1 MKNPGSNPINLVWSY
16 SRSVLLRS
24 CPRAFYFEQ
33 AEPENAS
40 RIPRSQPLRSI
51 VGSAVHEAIAL
62 EIGAWASGRPVSLQ
76 RAEKN
81 AAEKI
86 EEAWFRKEDRITEA
100 MNGMQVSDGLY
111 ERLDR
116 AARSRLRT
124 FFRMLW
130 PHFSGQTYVMHERLD
145 SFDLEGIR
153 IRVQVDLATRSKG
166 GEFVISDWKTGMEL
180 DPELT
185 DLQMGIYALWASAG
199 MGERLDE
206 VITQVVNLRT
216 GQLARRSP
224 DTDLLARVG
233 SQLGIEAQE
242 TAPPLRKDFFK
253 PLPALEKC
261 LACRFLRRCPE
272 GGREVS
278 RYQTPLDTTL

>member
-1 MKNPGSNPINLVWSY
+1 
-16 SRSVLLRS
+16 
-24 CPRAFYFEQ
+24 
-33 AEPENAS
+33 
-40 RIPRSQPLRSI
+40 
-51 VGSAVHEAIAL
+51 
-62 EIGAWASGRPVSLQ
+62 
-76 RAEKN
+76 
-81 AAEKI
+81 
-86 EEAWFRKEDRITEA
+86 
-100 MNGMQVSDGLY
+100 
-111 ERLDR
+111 
-116 AARSRLRT
+116 
-124 FFRMLW
+124 MLW

-233 SQLGIEAQE
+233 SQLGIEARE
-242 TAPPLRKDFFK
+242 TAPPLRKDLLK

-261 LACRFLRRCPE
+261 LACRFLRKCPA

-278 RYQTPLDTTL
+278 AYQTPLETTL